1 MTFLLRA
8 VALASVF
15 ISLAGVVSAQD
26 GSVPKDPAESARFQW
41 SALRFTPSIALSN
54 VGVDSNVFNTTDD
67 PRQDTTAALGPA
79 VNLWLN
85 VGPARLSGKASGQY
99 LYFKTYDSQR
109 AWNTSDDLR
118 LDLPL
123 ARLKPFLLGSY
134 VNTRDR
140 PGFEIDSRAR
150 SATNTVTFG
159 TDLRLSGKTTFVFSG
174 SRTTTAFDQHETFL
188 GAALAHALNRRSD
201 IERLQFRYALTP
213 LTTLVVNNDAIQ
225 DRFDF
230 EPARNADSIR
240 IMPGFEFKPFALISG
255 IVFVGFRHFNALDEA
270 FPDFNGVAASVD
282 ARYTLAATQ
291 FQAQVHRDLA
301 FSFEAANPYYALTDM
316 SVAVTERITK
326 AWDIIGRAGTQN
338 LDYRQI
344 QTSVVSTRRAD
355 KGRLYGL
362 GGGYRLGEAV
372 RLGLDVNYVVRR
384 SPETIRQYEGFRVGA
399 TVSYGL
405 SP

>member
-1 MTFLLRA
+1 MKFLLRA
-8 VALASVF
+8 LAMVSLFMSLASV
-15 ISLAGVVSAQD
+15 ASAQD
-26 GSVPKDPAESARFQW
+26 RPVPEDPGESARFQW
-41 SALRFTPSIALSN
+41 GALRFTPSIALSSL
-54 VGVDSNVFNTTDD
+54 GVDSNVFNTTDD
-67 PRQDTTAALGPA
+67 PRRDTTAALGPA
-79 VNLWLN
+79 VNLWLK
-85 VGPARLSGKASGQY
+85 VGPARLSGKTSGQY

-109 AWNTSDDLR
+109 AWNTNDNLR
-118 LDLPL
+118 IDLPL
-123 ARLKPFLLGSY
+123 ARLKPFLIGNY

-150 SATNTVTFG
+150 SATNTVTLG
-159 TDLRLSGKTTFVFSG
+159 TDLRLSGKTTFVLSG

-188 GAALAHALNRRSD
+188 GAALAQALNRRSD

-230 EPARNADSIR
+230 EPARDADSFR
-240 IMPGFEFKPFALISG
+240 VLPGFEFKPSALISG
-255 IVFVGFRHFNALDEA
+255 AVAVGFRHFNARDET
-270 FPDFNGVAASVD
+270 FPDFNGVVASVD

-291 FQAQVHRDLA
+291 FQAQIHRDLA
-301 FSFEAANPYYALTDM
+301 FSFEAANPYYALTDVN
-316 SVAVTERITK
+316 VAVTERITQ
-326 AWDIIGRAGTQN
+326 AWDIIGRAGTQK

-344 QTSVVSTRRAD
+344 QTSVVSTRPAD

-362 GGGYRLGEAV
+362 GIGYRLGETA

-384 SPETIRQYEGFRVGA
+384 SPETLRQYEGFRVGA

-405 SP
+405 SQ